1 MGTTNDSSPA
11 DGEKAGAG
19 ARAERPAGT
28 APLFRA
34 EDVSKSFAAIDALR
48 QVGLDLER
56 GTVHAIVGHNGAG
69 KSTLMNIVSGVLRP
83 DSGRLLLDG
92 EPVAFRA
99 PRDAQERG
107 ISMVHQELSILGDLT
122 VPENIFLGREPL
134 TGRCLIDRRTM
145 TARTE
150 RLLSE
155 LDLRLPLDVP
165 SDRLSVGERQM
176 VEIARAVSWTARVV
190 ILDEPTAALSRREQ
204 ERLFVL
210 IDRLRAQGIGILH
223 VSHRLDEVL
232 QLADTVTVLRD
243 GKNIATLTRGA
254 YDHASLVSL
263 MVGSAAHEASVTRD
277 ISGDACLEI
286 SGLTARSAG
295 LDDISLSVDAGEI
308 VGLAGMLGSGRS
320 ELFECL
326 FGLRHPDSGTI
337 RIGGADE
344 RARSPIHAMRKGIGL
359 VPEDR
364 KVQGIFPDT
373 PLWKN
378 VALASVHD
386 IFARFGVVKAQEA
399 PRRDRT
405 DARGDP

>member
-1 MGTTNDSSPA
+1 
-11 DGEKAGAG
+11 
-19 ARAERPAGT
+19 
-28 APLFRA
+28 
-34 EDVSKSFAAIDALR
+34 
-48 QVGLDLER
+48 
-56 GTVHAIVGHNGAG
+56 
-69 KSTLMNIVSGVLRP
+69 
-83 DSGRLLLDG
+83 
-92 EPVAFRA
+92 
-99 PRDAQERG
+99 
-107 ISMVHQELSILGDLT
+107 MVHQELSILGDLT

-263 MVGSAAHEASVTRD
+263 MVGSAEHEASVTRD

-344 RARSPIHAMRKGIGL
+344 RARSPIQAMRKGIGL